1 MDKGGT
7 AMKRWKKMMAFCF
20 AFLMA
25 FVMFGSSV
33 EAANGPNEQ
42 DWSSAYIVID
52 DGSANP
58 KQLYNANK
66 SVTISTVKNI
76 RYDKKTNTLTLNGY
90 QEAEK
95 RIVANEMGDD
105 FKVKVVGNNQI
116 QGIAVWGYSYG
127 GSLTLEGNGSLE
139 INKNRVQGEP
149 IFLMAEEANAQFK
162 VKQGVTLKV
171 YRDNKFPS
179 SIVVSYSAVA
189 KDGIVFEGN
198 DTLNQKVQKTSQKEA
213 KRMTAAVYELAE
225 FIPCTPKDDSVTG
238 IYGALR
244 QAGSSDDEPYYNI
257 YKIQEVFPEIWLASM
272 QDENGNYFWSSNF
285 TINTNA
291 QKIKAYTTSVTS
303 YSLMMLNKKTSSGTV
318 SDYVADFDYDQ
329 QKNEEVCSIYKIK
342 KKDNKNYA
350 IPVEGEQNQPM
361 SILDKYEIVPTGR
374 MFYNYNFS
382 GDILYSGNGQNAK
395 PNIDTNDNTNP
406 DASKNST
413 SNIRLVSSVHLSAIS
428 KKIAAGKKLTLKA
441 TVLPNN
447 ASNKK
452 LIWKSSNPKVATVTQ
467 SGIVTLKKKTGGKKV
482 TITAT
487 AKDGSKKYASWK
499 ITSMKGIV
507 KKVKITGNKPV
518 KAGKKLKLKA
528 KVTATKKANTKLLWT
543 SANTKYATVNAK
555 GIVTTKKA
563 AKRKTVKITAMATD
577 GSGKKHTVKIKIK

>member
-1 MDKGGT
+1 M
-7 AMKRWKKMMAFCF
+7 MRSWKKILAICF
-20 AFLMA
+20 AFLMS
-25 FVMFGSSV
+25 FVMFGSLV

-42 DWSSAYIVID
+42 DRSCAYIVID
-52 DGSANP
+52 DGSGNP
-58 KQLYNANK
+58 KHLYNADK

-76 RYDKKTNTLTLNGY
+76 SYDKKTNTLTLNGY

-95 RIVANEMGDD
+95 RIMANEMGDD

-127 GSLTLEGNGSLE
+127 GSLTLEGNGTLE

-149 IFLMAEEANAQFK
+149 ISLMAEEANAQFK
-162 VKQGVTLKV
+162 VKQGVTLRV
-171 YRDNKFPS
+171 YRDKKYLS
-179 SIVVSYSAVA
+179 SIVVSYSSAA
-189 KDGIVFEGN
+189 KDGIIFEGN
-198 DTLNQKVQKTSQKEA
+198 DTLNQKVQKTQEKEA
-213 KRMTAAVYELAE
+213 KRMTAEVYELTD
-225 FIPCTPKDDSVTG
+225 FIPCTPKEDSVAG

-244 QAGSSDDEPYYNI
+244 QAGSSDVEPYYNI
-257 YKIQEVFPEIWLASM
+257 YKIQEVFPEIWIASM
-272 QDENGNYFWSSNF
+272 QDEAGNYFWSSDFN
-285 TINTNA
+285 INTNG
-291 QKIKAYTTSVTS
+291 QKRKAYTTHLTS

-318 SDYVADFDYDQ
+318 PDYVAGFDYDP
-329 QKNEEVCSIYKIK
+329 QKKEEVCSIYKIR

-361 SILDKYEIVPTGR
+361 SILDKYEKVPTGR
-374 MFYNYNFS
+374 IFYNYNFD
-382 GDILYSGNGQNAK
+382 GDILYSGSSQNTK
-395 PNIDTNDNTNP
+395 
-406 DASKNST
+406 
-413 SNIRLVSSVHLSAIS
+413 NIRLVSSIHLSAIS
-428 KKIAAGKKLTLKA
+428 QKIAAGKKLTLKA

-467 SGIVTLKKKTGGKKV
+467 NGIVTLKKKTGGKKV

-528 KVTATKKANTKLLWT
+528 KITATKKANTKLLWT

>member
-1 MDKGGT
+1 M
-7 AMKRWKKMMAFCF
+7 MRRWKKIMALCF
-20 AFLMA
+20 AFLMS
-25 FVMFGSSV
+25 FVMLGSSV

-42 DWSSAYIVID
+42 EWSSAYIVID

-66 SVTISTVKNI
+66 SVAISTVKNI
-76 RYDKKTNTLTLNGY
+76 SYDKKTNTLTLNGY

-95 RIVANEMGDD
+95 KIVANEMGDD

-149 IFLMAEEANAQFK
+149 ISLMAEEANAQFK

-179 SIVVSYSAVA
+179 SIVVSYSAAA

-213 KRMTAAVYELAE
+213 KQMNAAVYELAD
-225 FIPCTPKDDSVTG
+225 FIPCTPKNDSVTG

-257 YKIQEVFPEIWLASM
+257 YKIQEVFPEIWIASM
-272 QDENGNYFWSSNF
+272 QDEAGNYFWSSNF
-285 TINTNA
+285 NINTNA
-291 QKIKAYTTSVTS
+291 QKIKAYTTHVTS
-303 YSLMMLNKKTSSGTV
+303 YSLMMLNKKTSSGTEP
-318 SDYVADFDYDQ
+318 DYVAYFDYDQ
-329 QKNEEVCSIYKIK
+329 QKKEEVCSIYKIR

-374 MFYNYNFS
+374 IFYNYNFG
-382 GDILYSGNGQNAK
+382 GDILYSGSSQNTK

-413 SNIRLVSSVHLSAIS
+413 SNIRLVSSIHLSAIS

-543 SANTKYATVNAK
+543 SGNAKYATVNAK

>member
-20 AFLMA
+20 AFLMS

-76 RYDKKTNTLTLNGY
+76 SYDKKTNTLTLNGY

-95 RIVANEMGDD
+95 KIVANEMGDD

-179 SIVVSYSAVA
+179 SIVVSYSAAA

-198 DTLNQKVQKTSQKEA
+198 DTLNQKVQKTPQKEA
-213 KRMTAAVYELAE
+213 KQMTAAVYELAD

-318 SDYVADFDYDQ
+318 SDYVAYFDYDQ

-342 KKDNKNYA
+342 KKANKNYA

-361 SILDKYEIVPTGR
+361 SILDKYEIVSTGR
-374 MFYNYNFS
+374 IFYNYNFS
-382 GDILYSGNGQNAK
+382 GDILYSGNGQNTK
-395 PNIDTNDNTNP
+395 PNIDTNDNTNS
-406 DASKNST
+406 DASKNPT
-413 SNIRLVSSVHLSAIS
+413 SNIRLVSSIHLSAIS
-428 KKIAAGKKLTLKA
+428 KKIAAGKNLTLKA

-507 KKVKITGNKPV
+507 KRVKITGSKPI

-543 SANTKYATVNAK
+543 SGNAKYATVNAK
-555 GIVTTKKA
+555 GIVTTKKS

>member
-7 AMKRWKKMMAFCF
+7 AMKRWKKMMAFCLTF
-20 AFLMA
+20 IMA
-25 FVMFGSSV
+25 FAMAGISAS
-33 EAANGPNEQ
+33 AANGPNEQ
-42 DWSSAYIVID
+42 ETSMAFLVID

-66 SVTISTVKNI
+66 SVTISTVRNI
-76 RYDKKTNTLTLNGY
+76 SYDKKTNTLTLNGY

-95 RIVANEMGDD
+95 KIVANEMGDD

-149 IFLMAEEANAQFK
+149 ISLMAEEANAQFK

-179 SIVVSYSAVA
+179 SIVVSYSAAA

-213 KRMTAAVYELAE
+213 KRMTAAVYELAD

-285 TINTNA
+285 TINTSA

-318 SDYVADFDYDQ
+318 SDYVAYFDYDQ

-342 KKDNKNYA
+342 KKANKNYA

-361 SILDKYEIVPTGR
+361 SILDKYETVSTGR
-374 MFYNYNFS
+374 IFYNYNFG
-382 GDILYSGNGQNAK
+382 GDILYSGSSQNTK
-395 PNIDTNDNTNP
+395 PNIDTN
-406 DASKNST
+406 
-413 SNIRLVSSVHLSAIS
+413 SNRRLVSSIRLSGIS

-452 LIWKSSNPKVATVTQ
+452 LIWKSSNSKVATVTQ

-528 KVTATKKANTKLLWT
+528 KITATKKANTKLLWT

-555 GIVTTKKA
+555 GIVTTKKS
-563 AKRKTVKITAMATD
+563 AKGKTVKITAMATD
-577 GSGKKHTVKIKIK
+577 GSGKKHIVKIKIK

>member
-116 QGIAVWGYSYG
+116 QG
-127 GSLTLEGNGSLE
+127 
-139 INKNRVQGEP
+139 EP

-179 SIVVSYSAVA
+179 SIVVSYSAAA

-213 KRMTAAVYELAE
+213 KRMTAAVYELAD

-257 YKIQEVFPEIWLASM
+257 YKIQEVFPEIGIASM
-272 QDENGNYFWSSNF
+272 QDEAGNYFWSSDFN
-285 TINTNA
+285 INTNG
-291 QKIKAYTTSVTS
+291 QKRKAYTTHVTS

-318 SDYVADFDYDQ
+318 SDYVAYFDYDQ
-329 QKNEEVCSIYKIK
+329 QKNEEVCSIYKIR

-382 GDILYSGNGQNAK
+382 GDILYSGSDQNTK
-395 PNIDTNDNTNP
+395 PNIDTNGNR
-406 DASKNST
+406 
-413 SNIRLVSSVHLSAIS
+413 RLVSSIRLSGIS
-428 KKIAAGKKLTLKA
+428 KKIAAGKKITLKA

-528 KVTATKKANTKLLWT
+528 KITATKKANTKLLWT
-543 SANTKYATVNAK
+543 SGNAKYATVNAK
-555 GIVTTKKA
+555 GIVTTKKS
-563 AKRKTVKITAMATD
+563 AKGKTVKITAMATD

>member
-7 AMKRWKKMMAFCF
+7 AMKRWKKIMAFCF

-25 FVMFGSSV
+25 FVMLGSSV

-42 DWSSAYIVID
+42 DWSSAYIVIN
-52 DGSANP
+52 DGSANL

-76 RYDKKTNTLTLNGY
+76 SYDKKTNTLTLNGY
-90 QEAEK
+90 QEAENK
-95 RIVANEMGDD
+95 IVANEMGDD

-149 IFLMAEEANAQFK
+149 ISLMAEEANAQFK
-162 VKQGVTLKV
+162 VKQGVTLRV
-171 YRDNKFPS
+171 YHDNKYPS
-179 SIVVSYSAVA
+179 SVVVSYSAAA

-213 KRMTAAVYELAE
+213 ERMTAAVYELAD
-225 FIPCTPKDDSVTG
+225 FIPCTPEDDSVTG

-257 YKIQEVFPEIWLASM
+257 YKIQEVFPEIRLASM

-318 SDYVADFDYDQ
+318 SDYVAYFDYDQ

-374 MFYNYNFS
+374 IFYNYNFD
-382 GDILYSGNGQNAK
+382 GDILYSGSSQNTK
-395 PNIDTNDNTNP
+395 PNIDTNDNTNS
-406 DASKNST
+406 DASKNPT
-413 SNIRLVSSVHLSAIS
+413 SNIRLVSSIHLSAIS

-452 LIWKSSNPKVATVTQ
+452 LNWKSSNPKVATVTQ
-467 SGIVTLKKKTGGKKV
+467 SGIVTLKKKTGGKK
-482 TITAT
+482 
-487 AKDGSKKYASWK
+487 
-499 ITSMKGIV
+499 
-507 KKVKITGNKPV
+507 
-518 KAGKKLKLKA
+518 
-528 KVTATKKANTKLLWT
+528 
-543 SANTKYATVNAK
+543 
-555 GIVTTKKA
+555 
-563 AKRKTVKITAMATD
+563 
-577 GSGKKHTVKIKIK
+577 

>member
-1 MDKGGT
+1 
-7 AMKRWKKMMAFCF
+7 MKRWKKIMALCF
-20 AFLMA
+20 AFLMS
-25 FVMFGSSV
+25 FVMLGSSV

-66 SVTISTVKNI
+66 SVTISTVRNI
-76 RYDKKTNTLTLNGY
+76 SYDKKTNTLTLNGY

-95 RIVANEMGDD
+95 KIVANEMGDD

-149 IFLMAEEANAQFK
+149 ISLMAEEANAQFK
-162 VKQGVTLKV
+162 VKQG
-171 YRDNKFPS
+171 
-179 SIVVSYSAVA
+179 
-189 KDGIVFEGN
+189 

-213 KRMTAAVYELAE
+213 KRMTAAVYELAD
-225 FIPCTPKDDSVTG
+225 FIPCTPKGDSVTG

-318 SDYVADFDYDQ
+318 SDYVAYFDYDQ

-342 KKDNKNYA
+342 KKANKNYA

-382 GDILYSGNGQNAK
+382 GDILYSGSDQNTK
-395 PNIDTNDNTNP
+395 PNIDTNGNR
-406 DASKNST
+406 
-413 SNIRLVSSVHLSAIS
+413 RLVSSIRLSGIS

-452 LIWKSSNPKVATVTQ
+452 LIWKSSNSKVATVTQ

-528 KVTATKKANTKLLWT
+528 KITATKKANTKLLWT

-555 GIVTTKKA
+555 GIVTTKKS
-563 AKRKTVKITAMATD
+563 AKGKTVKIIAMATD

>member
-1 MDKGGT
+1 MR
-7 AMKRWKKMMAFCF
+7 RWKKIMALCF
-20 AFLMA
+20 AFLMS
-25 FVMFGSSV
+25 FVMLGSSV

-76 RYDKKTNTLTLNGY
+76 SYDKKTNTLTLNGY
-90 QEAEK
+90 QEAENK
-95 RIVANEMGDD
+95 IVANEMGDD

-149 IFLMAEEANAQFK
+149 ISLMAEAANAQFK
-162 VKQGVTLKV
+162 VKQGVTLRV
-171 YRDNKFPS
+171 YRDNKYPS
-179 SIVVSYSAVA
+179 SVVVSYSAAA

-213 KRMTAAVYELAE
+213 ERMTAAVYELAD
-225 FIPCTPKDDSVTG
+225 FIPCTPEDDSVTG

-244 QAGSSDDEPYYNI
+244 QAGGSDDEPYYNI
-257 YKIQEVFPEIWLASM
+257 YKIQEVFPGIGIASM
-272 QDENGNYFWSSNF
+272 QDEAGNYFWSSDFN
-285 TINTNA
+285 INTNG
-291 QKIKAYTTSVTS
+291 QKRKAYTTHVTS
-303 YSLMMLNKKTSSGTV
+303 SSLMMLNKKTSSGTV
-318 SDYVADFDYDQ
+318 SDYVAYFDYDQ
-329 QKNEEVCSIYKIK
+329 QKNEEVCSIYKIR

-361 SILDKYEIVPTGR
+361 SILDKYETVSTGR
-374 MFYNYNFS
+374 IFYNYNFG
-382 GDILYSGNGQNAK
+382 GDILYSGSSQNTK
-395 PNIDTNDNTNP
+395 PNIDTN
-406 DASKNST
+406 
-413 SNIRLVSSVHLSAIS
+413 SNRRLVSSIRLSGIS

-518 KAGKKLKLKA
+518 KTGKKLKLKA

>member
-1 MDKGGT
+1 M
-7 AMKRWKKMMAFCF
+7 MRRWKKIMALCF
-20 AFLMA
+20 ALLMS
-25 FVMFGSSV
+25 FVMLGSSV

-42 DWSSAYIVID
+42 DWSRAYIMID

-76 RYDKKTNTLTLNGY
+76 SYDKKTNTLTLNGY

-95 RIVANEMGDD
+95 KIVANEMGDD

-116 QGIAVWGYSYG
+116 QGIAVWGYFYG

-171 YRDNKFPS
+171 YRDNKYPS
-179 SIVVSYSAVA
+179 SIVVSYSAAA

-198 DTLNQKVQKTSQKEA
+198 DTLNQKVQKTPEKEA
-213 KRMTAAVYELAE
+213 KRMTAAVYELAD

-244 QAGSSDDEPYYNI
+244 QAGSSDDKPSYNI
-257 YKIQEVFPEIWLASM
+257 YKIQEVFSGIWIASM
-272 QDENGNYFWSSNF
+272 QDEAGKYFWSSEFN
-285 TINTNA
+285 INTNA
-291 QKIKAYTTSVTS
+291 QKIKAYTTHFTS
-303 YSLMMLNKKTSSGTV
+303 YSLMMLNKKTSSGIV
-318 SDYVADFDYDQ
+318 PDYVACFDYDQ
-329 QKNEEVCSIYKIK
+329 QKNEEVCSIYKIR

-361 SILDKYEIVPTGR
+361 SILDKYETVSTGR
-374 MFYNYNFS
+374 IFYNYNFG
-382 GDILYSGNGQNAK
+382 GDILYSGSSQNTK
-395 PNIDTNDNTNP
+395 PNIDTNDNTKP

-413 SNIRLVSSVHLSAIS
+413 GNIKSVSSIRLSAIS

-487 AKDGSKKYASWK
+487 ATDGSSKYASWK

-507 KKVKITGNKPV
+507 KKVKITGSKPV

-543 SANTKYATVNAK
+543 SSNTKYATVNAK
-555 GIVTTKKA
+555 GIVTTKKS
-563 AKRKTVKITAMATD
+563 AKGKTVKITAMATD

>member
-1 MDKGGT
+1 
-7 AMKRWKKMMAFCF
+7 
-20 AFLMA
+20 
-25 FVMFGSSV
+25 
-33 EAANGPNEQ
+33 
-42 DWSSAYIVID
+42 
-52 DGSANP
+52 
-58 KQLYNANK
+58 
-66 SVTISTVKNI
+66 
-76 RYDKKTNTLTLNGY
+76 
-90 QEAEK
+90 
-95 RIVANEMGDD
+95 MGDD

-171 YRDNKFPS
+171 YRDNKFSS
-179 SIVVSYSAVA
+179 SIVVSYSAAA

-198 DTLNQKVQKTSQKEA
+198 DTLNQKVQKTPQKEA
-213 KRMTAAVYELAE
+213 KQMTAAVYELAD

-318 SDYVADFDYDQ
+318 PDYVARFDYDQ

-361 SILDKYEIVPTGR
+361 SILDKYEIVSTGR
-374 MFYNYNFS
+374 IFYNYNFS
-382 GDILYSGNGQNAK
+382 GDILYSGNGQNTK
-395 PNIDTNDNTNP
+395 LNIDTN
-406 DASKNST
+406 
-413 SNIRLVSSVHLSAIS
+413 SNRRLVSSIRLSGIS

-452 LIWKSSNPKVATVTQ
+452 LNWKSSNPKVATVTQ

-507 KKVKITGNKPV
+507 KKVKITGSKPI

-528 KVTATKKANTKLLWT
+528 KVIATKKANTKLLWT
-543 SANTKYATVNAK
+543 S
-555 GIVTTKKA
+555 G
-563 AKRKTVKITAMATD
+563 
-577 GSGKKHTVKIKIK
+577 

>member
-20 AFLMA
+20 AFLMS

-66 SVTISTVKNI
+66 SVTISTIKNI
-76 RYDKKTNTLTLNGY
+76 SYDKKTNTLTLNGY

-95 RIVANEMGDD
+95 KIVANEMGDD

-127 GSLTLEGNGSLE
+127 GSLTLEGNGTLE

-149 IFLMAEEANAQFK
+149 ISLMAEEANAQFK
-162 VKQGVTLKV
+162 VKQGVTLRV
-171 YRDNKFPS
+171 YRDKKYLS
-179 SIVVSYSAVA
+179 SIVVSYSSAA
-189 KDGIVFEGN
+189 KDGIIFEGN
-198 DTLNQKVQKTSQKEA
+198 DTLNQKVQKTPEKEA
-213 KRMTAAVYELAE
+213 KRMTAAVYELAD
-225 FIPCTPKDDSVTG
+225 FIPCTPEDDSVTG

-318 SDYVADFDYDQ
+318 PDYVAYFDYDQ
-329 QKNEEVCSIYKIK
+329 QKNEEVCSIYKIR

-361 SILDKYEIVPTGR
+361 SILDKYETVSTGR
-374 MFYNYNFS
+374 IFYNYNFG
-382 GDILYSGNGQNAK
+382 GDILYSGSSQNTK
-395 PNIDTNDNTNP
+395 PNIDTN
-406 DASKNST
+406 
-413 SNIRLVSSVHLSAIS
+413 SNRRLVSSIRLSGIS

-507 KKVKITGNKPV
+507 KKVKITGSKPI

-543 SANTKYATVNAK
+543 SGNAKYATVNAK
-555 GIVTTKKA
+555 GIVTTKKS
-563 AKRKTVKITAMATD
+563 AKGKTVKITAMATD

>member
-1 MDKGGT
+1 M
-7 AMKRWKKMMAFCF
+7 MRRWKKIMALCF
-20 AFLMA
+20 ALLMS
-25 FVMFGSSV
+25 FVMLGSSV

-58 KQLYNANK
+58 KQLYNADK

-76 RYDKKTNTLTLNGY
+76 SYDKKTNTLTLNGY

-95 RIVANEMGDD
+95 KIVANEMGDD

-116 QGIAVWGYSYG
+116 QGIAVWGYFYG

-171 YRDNKFPS
+171 YRDNKYPS
-179 SIVVSYSAVA
+179 SIVVSYSAAA

-198 DTLNQKVQKTSQKEA
+198 DTLNQKVQKTPEKEA
-213 KRMTAAVYELAE
+213 KRMTAAVYELAD

-257 YKIQEVFPEIWLASM
+257 YKIQEVFSGIWIASL
-272 QDENGNYFWSSNF
+272 QDEAGKYFWSSEFN
-285 TINTNA
+285 INTNA
-291 QKIKAYTTSVTS
+291 QKIKAYTTHFTS
-303 YSLMMLNKKTSSGTV
+303 YSLMMLNKKTSSGTEP
-318 SDYVADFDYDQ
+318 DYVACFDYDQ
-329 QKNEEVCSIYKIK
+329 QKNEEVCSIYKIR

-361 SILDKYEIVPTGR
+361 SILDKYETVSTGR
-374 MFYNYNFS
+374 IFYNYNFG
-382 GDILYSGNGQNAK
+382 GDILYSGSSQNTK
-395 PNIDTNDNTNP
+395 PNTDTNGNR
-406 DASKNST
+406 
-413 SNIRLVSSVHLSAIS
+413 RLVTSVRLFGIS

-452 LIWKSSNPKVATVTQ
+452 LNWKSSNPKVATVTQ

-487 AKDGSKKYASWK
+487 VTDGSSKYASWK

-507 KKVKITGNKPV
+507 KKVKITGSKPV

-543 SANTKYATVNAK
+543 SSNTKYATVNAK
-555 GIVTTKKA
+555 GIVTTKKS
-563 AKRKTVKITAMATD
+563 AKGKTVKITAMATD

>member
-66 SVTISTVKNI
+66 SVTISTFKNI
-76 RYDKKTNTLTLNGY
+76 SYDKKTNTLTLNGY

-149 IFLMAEEANAQFK
+149 ISLMAEEANAQFK

-213 KRMTAAVYELAE
+213 KRMTAAVYELAD

-238 IYGALR
+238 IYGLY
-244 QAGSSDDEPYYNI
+244 D
-257 YKIQEVFPEIWLASM
+257 KQEAVTMNHTIIFIKYRKFSLKFGLLLCRMKMEI
-272 QDENGNYFWSSNF
+272 
-285 TINTNA
+285 I
-291 QKIKAYTTSVTS
+291 
-303 YSLMMLNKKTSSGTV
+303 SGR
-318 SDYVADFDYDQ
+318 
-329 QKNEEVCSIYKIK
+329 
-342 KKDNKNYA
+342 A
-350 IPVEGEQNQPM
+350 I
-361 SILDKYEIVPTGR
+361 
-374 MFYNYNFS
+374 
-382 GDILYSGNGQNAK
+382 
-395 PNIDTNDNTNP
+395 
-406 DASKNST
+406 
-413 SNIRLVSSVHLSAIS
+413 
-428 KKIAAGKKLTLKA
+428 
-441 TVLPNN
+441 
-447 ASNKK
+447 
-452 LIWKSSNPKVATVTQ
+452 
-467 SGIVTLKKKTGGKKV
+467 
-482 TITAT
+482 
-487 AKDGSKKYASWK
+487 
-499 ITSMKGIV
+499 
-507 KKVKITGNKPV
+507 
-518 KAGKKLKLKA
+518 
-528 KVTATKKANTKLLWT
+528 LL
-543 SANTKYATVNAK
+543 
-555 GIVTTKKA
+555 
-563 AKRKTVKITAMATD
+563 
-577 GSGKKHTVKIKIK
+577 

>member
-1 MDKGGT
+1 
-7 AMKRWKKMMAFCF
+7 
-20 AFLMA
+20 
-25 FVMFGSSV
+25 
-33 EAANGPNEQ
+33 
-42 DWSSAYIVID
+42 
-52 DGSANP
+52 
-58 KQLYNANK
+58 
-66 SVTISTVKNI
+66 
-76 RYDKKTNTLTLNGY
+76 
-90 QEAEK
+90 
-95 RIVANEMGDD
+95 
-105 FKVKVVGNNQI
+105 
-116 QGIAVWGYSYG
+116 
-127 GSLTLEGNGSLE
+127 
-139 INKNRVQGEP
+139 
-149 IFLMAEEANAQFK
+149 
-162 VKQGVTLKV
+162 
-171 YRDNKFPS
+171 
-179 SIVVSYSAVA
+179 
-189 KDGIVFEGN
+189 
-198 DTLNQKVQKTSQKEA
+198 
-213 KRMTAAVYELAE
+213 MTAAVYELAD

-272 QDENGNYFWSSNF
+272 QDENGNYFLSSNF

-318 SDYVADFDYDQ
+318 SDYVAYFDYDQ

-342 KKDNKNYA
+342 KKANKNYA

-382 GDILYSGNGQNAK
+382 GDILYSGSDQNTK
-395 PNIDTNDNTNP
+395 PNIDTSGNR
-406 DASKNST
+406 
-413 SNIRLVSSVHLSAIS
+413 RLVSSIRLSGIS

-543 SANTKYATVNAK
+543 SGNAKYATVNAK
-555 GIVTTKKA
+555 GIVTTKKS
-563 AKRKTVKITAMATD
+563 AKGKTVKITAMASVLWLEKVD
-577 GSGKKHTVKIKIK
+577 

>member
-1 MDKGGT
+1 M
-7 AMKRWKKMMAFCF
+7 MRRWKKIMALCF
-20 AFLMA
+20 ALLMS
-25 FVMFGSSV
+25 FVMLGSSV

-76 RYDKKTNTLTLNGY
+76 SYDKKTNTLTLNGY

-95 RIVANEMGDD
+95 KIVANEMGDD

-179 SIVVSYSAVA
+179 SIVVSYSAAA

-213 KRMTAAVYELAE
+213 KQMTAAVYELAD
-225 FIPCTPKDDSVTG
+225 FIPCTTKDDSVKG
-238 IYGALR
+238 IYGDLR

-285 TINTNA
+285 TINTSA

-318 SDYVADFDYDQ
+318 SDYVAYFDYDQ
-329 QKNEEVCSIYKIK
+329 QKNEEVCSIYKIR

-350 IPVEGEQNQPM
+350 IPVEGEQKQPM
-361 SILDKYEIVPTGR
+361 SILDKYETVSTGR
-374 MFYNYNFS
+374 IFYNYNFG
-382 GDILYSGNGQNAK
+382 GDILYSGSSQNTK

-406 DASKNST
+406 DASKNLT
-413 SNIRLVSSVHLSAIS
+413 SNIRLVSSIHLSAIS

-452 LIWKSSNPKVATVTQ
+452 IIWKSSNPKVATVTQ
-467 SGIVTLKKKTGGKKV
+467 NGIVTLKKKTGGKKV

-507 KKVKITGNKPV
+507 KKVKITGSKPV

-543 SANTKYATVNAK
+543 SGDAKYATVNAK

-563 AKRKTVKITAMATD
+563 AKGKTVKITAMATD

>member
-1 MDKGGT
+1 
-7 AMKRWKKMMAFCF
+7 MA
-20 AFLMA
+20 
-25 FVMFGSSV
+25 
-33 EAANGPNEQ
+33 
-42 DWSSAYIVID
+42 
-52 DGSANP
+52 
-58 KQLYNANK
+58 LY
-66 SVTISTVKNI
+66 
-76 RYDKKTNTLTLNGY
+76 
-90 QEAEK
+90 
-95 RIVANEMGDD
+95 
-105 FKVKVVGNNQI
+105 
-116 QGIAVWGYSYG
+116 
-127 GSLTLEGNGSLE
+127 
-139 INKNRVQGEP
+139 
-149 IFLMAEEANAQFK
+149 
-162 VKQGVTLKV
+162 LK
-171 YRDNKFPS
+171 
-179 SIVVSYSAVA
+179 
-189 KDGIVFEGN
+189 EN
-198 DTLNQKVQKTSQKEA
+198 DTLNQKVQKTPEKEA
-213 KRMTAAVYELAE
+213 KRMTAAVYELTD
-225 FIPCTPKDDSVTG
+225 FIPCTPKDDSVAG

-244 QAGSSDDEPYYNI
+244 QAGSSDVEPYYNI
-257 YKIQEVFPEIWLASM
+257 YKIQEVFPGIWIASM
-272 QDENGNYFWSSNF
+272 QDEAGNYFGSSDFN
-285 TINTNA
+285 INTNG
-291 QKIKAYTTSVTS
+291 QKRKAYTTRFTS

-318 SDYVADFDYDQ
+318 PDYIACFDYDQ
-329 QKNEEVCSIYKIK
+329 QKNEEVCSIYKIR

-361 SILDKYEIVPTGR
+361 SILDKYEKVPTGR
-374 MFYNYNFS
+374 IFYNYNFD
-382 GDILYSGNGQNAK
+382 GDILYSGSSQNTK
-395 PNIDTNDNTNP
+395 
-406 DASKNST
+406 
-413 SNIRLVSSVHLSAIS
+413 NIRLVSSIHLSAIS

-467 SGIVTLKKKTGGKKV
+467 NGIVTLKKKTGGKKV

-528 KVTATKKANTKLLWT
+528 KITATKKANTKLLWT

>member
-20 AFLMA
+20 AFLMS

-52 DGSANP
+52 DGSVNP

-76 RYDKKTNTLTLNGY
+76 SYDKKTNTLTLNGY

-179 SIVVSYSAVA
+179 SIVVSYSAAA

-213 KRMTAAVYELAE
+213 KRMTAAVYELAD

-272 QDENGNYFWSSNF
+272 QDENGNYFWSDNF

-318 SDYVADFDYDQ
+318 SDYVAYFDYDQ

-342 KKDNKNYA
+342 KKANKNYA

-361 SILDKYEIVPTGR
+361 SILDKYETVSTGR
-374 MFYNYNFS
+374 IFYNYNFG
-382 GDILYSGNGQNAK
+382 GDILYSGSSQNTK
-395 PNIDTNDNTNP
+395 PNTDTNGNR
-406 DASKNST
+406 
-413 SNIRLVSSVHLSAIS
+413 RLVTSVRLFGIS

-452 LIWKSSNPKVATVTQ
+452 LIWKSSNSKVATVTQ

-543 SANTKYATVNAK
+543 SGNAKYATVNAK
-555 GIVTTKKA
+555 GIVTTKKS
-563 AKRKTVKITAMATD
+563 AKGETVKITAMATD

>member
-1 MDKGGT
+1 M
-7 AMKRWKKMMAFCF
+7 MRRWKKIMALCF
-20 AFLMA
+20 AFLMS
-25 FVMFGSSV
+25 FVMLGSSV

-66 SVTISTVKNI
+66 SVTISTIKNI
-76 RYDKKTNTLTLNGY
+76 SYDKKTNTLTLNGY

-95 RIVANEMGDD
+95 KIVANEMGDD
-105 FKVKVVGNNQI
+105 FKIKVVGNNQI

-179 SIVVSYSAVA
+179 SIVVSYSAAA

-198 DTLNQKVQKTSQKEA
+198 DTLNQKVQKTPQKEA
-213 KRMTAAVYELAE
+213 KQMTAAVYELAD

-257 YKIQEVFPEIWLASM
+257 YKIQEVFPEIWIASM

-318 SDYVADFDYDQ
+318 SDYVAYFDYDQ

-342 KKDNKNYA
+342 KKANKNYA

-382 GDILYSGNGQNAK
+382 GDILYSGNGQNTT
-395 PNIDTNDNTNP
+395 PNIDTNDNTNS
-406 DASKNST
+406 DASKNPN
-413 SNIRLVSSVHLSAIS
+413 SNIRLVSSIHLSAIS

-467 SGIVTLKKKTGGKKV
+467 NGIVTLKKKTGGKKV

-507 KKVKITGNKPV
+507 KKVKITGNKSV

-528 KVTATKKANTKLLWT
+528 KITATKKANTKLLWT

>member
-1 MDKGGT
+1 MPIRRCRSCRDYRRNRVVTPAVQTLLMEGT
-7 AMKRWKKMMAFCF
+7 ARNTRNRRLVPTRSMA
-20 AFLMA
+20 
-25 FVMFGSSV
+25 
-33 EAANGPNEQ
+33 E
-42 DWSSAYIVID
+42 I
-52 DGSANP
+52 
-58 KQLYNANK
+58 QLYAVGTEEHGNV
-66 SVTISTVKNI
+66 SVTSMYHSILSVNCVLRKESLCLPKRFITSCHCQKVEHM
-76 RYDKKTNTLTLNGY
+76 RGLT
-90 QEAEK
+90 
-95 RIVANEMGDD
+95 
-105 FKVKVVGNNQI
+105 
-116 QGIAVWGYSYG
+116 
-127 GSLTLEGNGSLE
+127 SLLYVSH
-139 INKNRVQGEP
+139 V
-149 IFLMAEEANAQFK
+149 M
-162 VKQGVTLKV
+162 QGVTLKV

-189 KDGIVFEGN
+189 KDGIVFEEN

-213 KRMTAAVYELAE
+213 KRMTAAVYELAD

-272 QDENGNYFWSSNF
+272 QDENGNYFWSDNF

-318 SDYVADFDYDQ
+318 SDYVAYFDYDQ
-329 QKNEEVCSIYKIK
+329 QKNEEVCSIYKIR

-382 GDILYSGNGQNAK
+382 GDILYSGSDQNTK
-395 PNIDTNDNTNP
+395 PNIDTNGNR
-406 DASKNST
+406 
-413 SNIRLVSSVHLSAIS
+413 RLVSSIRLSGIS

-467 SGIVTLKKKTGGKKV
+467 NGIVTLKKKTGGKKV

-487 AKDGSKKYASWK
+487 AKDGSKKYAFWK

-518 KAGKKLKLKA
+518 KTGKKLKLKA
-528 KVTATKKANTKLLWT
+528 KITATKKANTKLLWT
-543 SANTKYATVNAK
+543 SGNTKYATVNAK
-555 GIVTTKKA
+555 GIVTTKKS
-563 AKRKTVKITAMATD
+563 AKGKTVKITAMATD

>member
-1 MDKGGT
+1 M
-7 AMKRWKKMMAFCF
+7 MRRWKKIMALCF
-20 AFLMA
+20 AFLMS

-76 RYDKKTNTLTLNGY
+76 SYDKKTNTLTLNGY

-116 QGIAVWGYSYG
+116 QGIAVWGFSYG
-127 GSLTLEGNGSLE
+127 GSLTLEGNGTLE

-179 SIVVSYSAVA
+179 SIVVSYSAAA

-213 KRMTAAVYELAE
+213 KRMTAAVYELAD

-244 QAGSSDDEPYYNI
+244 QAGSSDDEPYYDI
-257 YKIQEVFPEIWLASM
+257 YKIQEVFPGIGIASM
-272 QDENGNYFWSSNF
+272 QDEAGNYFWSSDFN
-285 TINTNA
+285 INTNG
-291 QKIKAYTTSVTS
+291 QKRKAYTTHVTS

-318 SDYVADFDYDQ
+318 SDYVAYFDYDQ
-329 QKNEEVCSIYKIK
+329 QKNEEVCSIYKIR

-382 GDILYSGNGQNAK
+382 GDILYSGSDQNTK
-395 PNIDTNDNTNP
+395 PNIDTNGNR
-406 DASKNST
+406 
-413 SNIRLVSSVHLSAIS
+413 RLVSSIRLSGIS
-428 KKIAAGKKLTLKA
+428 KK
-441 TVLPNN
+441 LP
-447 ASNKK
+447 
-452 LIWKSSNPKVATVTQ
+452 Q
-467 SGIVTLKKKTGGKKV
+467 
-482 TITAT
+482 
-487 AKDGSKKYASWK
+487 
-499 ITSMKGIV
+499 
-507 KKVKITGNKPV
+507 
-518 KAGKKLKLKA
+518 
-528 KVTATKKANTKLLWT
+528 
-543 SANTKYATVNAK
+543 
-555 GIVTTKKA
+555 
-563 AKRKTVKITAMATD
+563 AKRLP
-577 GSGKKHTVKIKIK
+577 

>member
-1 MDKGGT
+1 
-7 AMKRWKKMMAFCF
+7 
-20 AFLMA
+20 
-25 FVMFGSSV
+25 
-33 EAANGPNEQ
+33 
-42 DWSSAYIVID
+42 
-52 DGSANP
+52 
-58 KQLYNANK
+58 
-66 SVTISTVKNI
+66 
-76 RYDKKTNTLTLNGY
+76 
-90 QEAEK
+90 
-95 RIVANEMGDD
+95 
-105 FKVKVVGNNQI
+105 
-116 QGIAVWGYSYG
+116 
-127 GSLTLEGNGSLE
+127 
-139 INKNRVQGEP
+139 
-149 IFLMAEEANAQFK
+149 MAEEANAQFK

-213 KRMTAAVYELAE
+213 KRMTAAVYELAD

-318 SDYVADFDYDQ
+318 SDYVAYFDYDQ

-342 KKDNKNYA
+342 KKANKNYA

-467 SGIVTLKKKTGGKKV
+467 NGIVTLKKKTGGKKV

-528 KVTATKKANTKLLWT
+528 KITATKKANTKLLWT

>member
-1 MDKGGT
+1 MR
-7 AMKRWKKMMAFCF
+7 RWKKIMALCF
-20 AFLMA
+20 AFLMS
-25 FVMFGSSV
+25 FVMLGSSV

-76 RYDKKTNTLTLNGY
+76 SYDKKTNTLTLNGY

-95 RIVANEMGDD
+95 KIVANEMGDD

-116 QGIAVWGYSYG
+116 QGIAVWGYTYG

-213 KRMTAAVYELAE
+213 KKMTAAVYELAD

-318 SDYVADFDYDQ
+318 SDYVAYFDYDQ

-342 KKDNKNYA
+342 KKANKNYA
-350 IPVEGEQNQPM
+350 IPVEGEQNQLM

-382 GDILYSGNGQNAK
+382 GDILYSGTGQNTK
-395 PNIDTNDNTNP
+395 PDIDINDNTNP

-413 SNIRLVSSVHLSAIS
+413 SNIKLVSSIHLSAIS

-507 KKVKITGNKPV
+507 KKVKITGSKPV

-543 SANTKYATVNAK
+543 SGNAKYATVNAK

>member
-1 MDKGGT
+1 M
-7 AMKRWKKMMAFCF
+7 MRRWKKIMALCF
-20 AFLMA
+20 AFLMS
-25 FVMFGSSV
+25 FVMLGSSV

-76 RYDKKTNTLTLNGY
+76 SYDKKTNTLTLNGY
-90 QEAEK
+90 QEAENK
-95 RIVANEMGDD
+95 IVANEMGDD

-149 IFLMAEEANAQFK
+149 ISLMAE
-162 VKQGVTLKV
+162 
-171 YRDNKFPS
+171 
-179 SIVVSYSAVA
+179 
-189 KDGIVFEGN
+189 
-198 DTLNQKVQKTSQKEA
+198 
-213 KRMTAAVYELAE
+213 AA
-225 FIPCTPKDDSVTG
+225 
-238 IYGALR
+238 
-244 QAGSSDDEPYYNI
+244 
-257 YKIQEVFPEIWLASM
+257 
-272 QDENGNYFWSSNF
+272 
-285 TINTNA
+285 NA

-318 SDYVADFDYDQ
+318 SDYVAYFDYDQ

-342 KKDNKNYA
+342 KKANKNYA

-507 KKVKITGNKPV
+507 KKVKITGSKPI

-543 SANTKYATVNAK
+543 SGNAKYATVNAK
-555 GIVTTKKA
+555 GIVTTKKS
-563 AKRKTVKITAMATD
+563 AKGKTVKIIAMATD

>member
-42 DWSSAYIVID
+42 DWSSAYIVIN
-52 DGSANP
+52 DGSANL

-76 RYDKKTNTLTLNGY
+76 SYDKKTNTLTLNGY
-90 QEAEK
+90 QEAENK
-95 RIVANEMGDD
+95 IVANEMGDD

-149 IFLMAEEANAQFK
+149 ISLMAEEANAQFK

-171 YRDNKFPS
+171 YRDNKYPS
-179 SIVVSYSAVA
+179 SVVVSYSAAA

-213 KRMTAAVYELAE
+213 ERMTAAVYELAD

-272 QDENGNYFWSSNF
+272 KDENGNYFWSSDF

-318 SDYVADFDYDQ
+318 SDYVAYFDYDQ

-342 KKDNKNYA
+342 KKANKNYA

-382 GDILYSGNGQNAK
+382 GDILYSGNGQNTK
-395 PNIDTNDNTNP
+395 PNIDTNDNTNS
-406 DASKNST
+406 DASKNPT
-413 SNIRLVSSVHLSAIS
+413 SNIRLVSSIHLSAIS

-467 SGIVTLKKKTGGKKV
+467 NGIVTLKKKTGGKKV

-507 KKVKITGNKPV
+507 KKVKITGNKSV

-528 KVTATKKANTKLLWT
+528 KITATKKANTKLLWT

-555 GIVTTKKA
+555 GIVTTKKS
-563 AKRKTVKITAMATD
+563 AKGKTVKITAMATD

>member
-1 MDKGGT
+1 M
-7 AMKRWKKMMAFCF
+7 MRRWKKIMALCF
-20 AFLMA
+20 AFLMS
-25 FVMFGSSV
+25 FVMLGSSV

-66 SVTISTVKNI
+66 SVTISTIKNI
-76 RYDKKTNTLTLNGY
+76 SYDKKTNTLTLNGY

-95 RIVANEMGDD
+95 KIVANEMGDD
-105 FKVKVVGNNQI
+105 FKIKVVGNNQI

-179 SIVVSYSAVA
+179 SIVVSYSAAA

-198 DTLNQKVQKTSQKEA
+198 DTLNQKVQKTPQKEA
-213 KRMTAAVYELAE
+213 KQMTAAVYELAD

-257 YKIQEVFPEIWLASM
+257 YKIQEVFPEIWIASM

-318 SDYVADFDYDQ
+318 SDYVAYFDYDQ

-342 KKDNKNYA
+342 KKANKNYA

-382 GDILYSGNGQNAK
+382 GDILYSGNGQNTT
-395 PNIDTNDNTNP
+395 PNIDTNDNTNS
-406 DASKNST
+406 DASKNPN
-413 SNIRLVSSVHLSAIS
+413 SNIRLVSSIHLSAIS

-467 SGIVTLKKKTGGKKV
+467 NGIVTLKKKTGGKKV

-499 ITSMKGIV
+499 ITSMKGMV
-507 KKVKITGNKPV
+507 KKVKITGNKSV

-528 KVTATKKANTKLLWT
+528 KITATKKANTKLLWT

>member
-1 MDKGGT
+1 MYLSKNKVSIDKGGT
-7 AMKRWKKMMAFCF
+7 AMKRWKKMMAFCLTF
-20 AFLMA
+20 IMA
-25 FVMFGSSV
+25 FAMTGISAS
-33 EAANGPNEQ
+33 AANGPNEQ
-42 DWSSAYIVID
+42 EMSMAFLVID

-76 RYDKKTNTLTLNGY
+76 SYDKKTNTLTLNGY

-95 RIVANEMGDD
+95 KIVANEMGDD

-149 IFLMAEEANAQFK
+149 ISLMAEEANAQFK

-179 SIVVSYSAVA
+179 SIVVSYSAAA

-213 KRMTAAVYELAE
+213 KQMTAAVYELAD

-257 YKIQEVFPEIWLASM
+257 YKIQEVFPEIWLAST
-272 QDENGNYFWSSNF
+272 QDEAGNYFWSSDFN
-285 TINTNA
+285 INTNA
-291 QKIKAYTTSVTS
+291 QKIKAYTTSFTS
-303 YSLMMLNKKTSSGTV
+303 SSLMMLNKKTSSGTV
-318 SDYVADFDYDQ
+318 PDYVACFDYDQ
-329 QKNEEVCSIYKIK
+329 QKNEEVCSIYKIR

-361 SILDKYEIVPTGR
+361 SILDKYETVSTGR
-374 MFYNYNFS
+374 IFYNYNFD
-382 GDILYSGNGQNAK
+382 GDILYSGSSQNTK
-395 PNIDTNDNTNP
+395 SNIDTDGNR
-406 DASKNST
+406 
-413 SNIRLVSSVHLSAIS
+413 RLVSSIRLSGIS

-467 SGIVTLKKKTGGKKV
+467 NGIVTLKKKTGGKKV

-543 SANTKYATVNAK
+543 SDNTKYATVNAK
-555 GIVTTKKA
+555 GIVTTKKT
-563 AKRKTVKITAMATD
+563 AKGKTVKITAMATD

>member
-1 MDKGGT
+1 M
-7 AMKRWKKMMAFCF
+7 MRRWKKIMALCF
-20 AFLMA
+20 AFLMS
-25 FVMFGSSV
+25 FVMLGSSV

-76 RYDKKTNTLTLNGY
+76 SYDKKTNTLTLNGY

-95 RIVANEMGDD
+95 KIVANEMGDD

-213 KRMTAAVYELAE
+213 KQMTAAVYELAD

-244 QAGSSDDEPYYNI
+244 QAGSSDDEPYYDI

-285 TINTNA
+285 TINTSA

-318 SDYVADFDYDQ
+318 SDYVAYFDYDQ
-329 QKNEEVCSIYKIK
+329 QKNEEVCSIYKIR

-361 SILDKYEIVPTGR
+361 SILDKYETVSTGR
-374 MFYNYNFS
+374 IFYNYNFG
-382 GDILYSGNGQNAK
+382 GDILYSGSSQNTK
-395 PNIDTNDNTNP
+395 PNIDTN
-406 DASKNST
+406 
-413 SNIRLVSSVHLSAIS
+413 SNRRLVSSIRLSGIS

-467 SGIVTLKKKTGGKKV
+467 NGIVTLKKKTGGKKV

-528 KVTATKKANTKLLWT
+528 KITATKKANTKLLWT

-555 GIVTTKKA
+555 GIVTTKKS
-563 AKRKTVKITAMATD
+563 AKGKTVKITAMATD